1 MLKTLSNIIFIHS
14 YDMTQIVIQEHSDSG
29 MDVEGL
35 QILCGVCEESS
46 AILTWDDRYA
56 GYRGRCSLCKYD
68 WPES

>member
-1 MLKTLSNIIFIHS
+1 MRS
-14 YDMTQIVIQEHSDSG
+14 YDMTQMVLQEHVDLG
-29 MDVEGL
+29 IDVEGL

-46 AILTWDDRYA
+46 AILTWDDRYS